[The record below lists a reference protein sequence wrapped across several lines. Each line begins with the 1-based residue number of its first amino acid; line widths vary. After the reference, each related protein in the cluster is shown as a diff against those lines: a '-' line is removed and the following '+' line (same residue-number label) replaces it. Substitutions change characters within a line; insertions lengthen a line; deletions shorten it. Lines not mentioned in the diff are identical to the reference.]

1 VTPSHTVTVTL
12 RKMPIKIGEPFR
24 LPPRLYRGET
34 PSPRANYERPP
45 LVEGS
50 SAVEDLATWLEEGY
64 SQSVRTAYLI
74 LGNRLDAEDAVQ
86 EAFLRAWKFRNALA
100 KESSFKPWLYRVV
113 VNSCHSKLRQE
124 IPHRDRRSDEED
136 LTMSESVERL
146 ELSHDVASALRDLPD
161 HLRVVI
167 VLRYYAD
174 LSEREIA
181 LAIGRKPG
189 TVKSRLNEARRRL
202 AEHPALRD
210 VRSDTTNEE
219 ITG

>member
-1 VTPSHTVTVTL
+1 VD
-12 RKMPIKIGEPFR
+12 
-24 LPPRLYRGET
+24 
-34 PSPRANYERPP
+34 
-45 LVEGS
+45 
-50 SAVEDLATWLEEGY
+50 DLATWLEEGY

-113 VNSCHSKLRQE
+113 VNSCNSKLRQE
-124 IPHRDRRSDEED
+124 IPHRDRRSEEADMASEVADER
-136 LTMSESVERL
+136 VERL
-146 ELSHDVASALRDLPD
+146 ELSQDVASALQDLPD
-161 HLRVVI
+161 HLRVVV

-202 AEHPALRD
+202 AEHPALRAD
-210 VRSDTTNEE
+210 DRDTSNEE